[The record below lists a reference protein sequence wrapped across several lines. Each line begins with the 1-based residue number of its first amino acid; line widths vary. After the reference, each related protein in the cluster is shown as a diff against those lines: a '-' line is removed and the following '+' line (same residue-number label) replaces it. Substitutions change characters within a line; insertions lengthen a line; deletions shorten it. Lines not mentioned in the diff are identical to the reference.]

1 MTKSGLIEAVAN
13 RTPHISKK
21 DTEIVVNTIFD
32 AMAQALK
39 TGERTEIRGFG
50 SFQVKIRE
58 AREGRNPKTGEP
70 VHISAKRTP
79 FFKVG
84 KELKEM
90 VDDVRSDGDDRRIS
104 PGKTPPH
111 HQRSDEEPEP
121 QQPTRNPH
129 SLHDSGLAFRPTL
142 GSPPMGRPEVR
153 RRPSP

>member
-1 MTKSGLIEAVAN
+1 MSNRELWSDSGASREANPSGWDSGTRSEDTGGKMTKSGLIEEVAR

-21 DTEIVVNTIFD
+21 DTEVVVNTIFD
-32 AMAQALK
+32 SMIEALK
-39 TGERTEIRGFG
+39 QGDRIEIRGFG

-90 VDDVRSDGDDRRIS
+90 VDRS
-104 PGKTPPH
+104 
-111 HQRSDEEPEP
+111 
-121 QQPTRNPH
+121 
-129 SLHDSGLAFRPTL
+129 
-142 GSPPMGRPEVR
+142 
-153 RRPSP
+153 PSPESSESEHGQDAKEQVSL

>member
-1 MTKSGLIEAVAN
+1 MSNREISGDEGASRNGWDSKARSQDAGGKMTKSGLIEEVAR

-21 DTEIVVNTIFD
+21 DTEVVVNTIFD
-32 AMAQALK
+32 SMIEALK
-39 TGERTEIRGFG
+39 QGDRIEIRGFG

-90 VDDVRSDGDDRRIS
+90 VDRSPS
-104 PGKTPPH
+104 PEA
-111 HQRSDEEPEP
+111 SEPEAA
-121 QQPTRNPH
+121 QTAEEQA
-129 SLHDSGLAFRPTL
+129 SF
-142 GSPPMGRPEVR
+142 
-153 RRPSP
+153 

>member
-1 MTKSGLIEAVAN
+1 MTKSGLIEEVAR

-21 DTEIVVNTIFD
+21 DTEVVVNTIFD
-32 AMAQALK
+32 SMIEALK
-39 TGERTEIRGFG
+39 QGDRIEIRGFG

-90 VDDVRSDGDDRRIS
+90 VDQSCS
-104 PGKTPPH
+104 PA
-111 HQRSDEEPEP
+111 EPGAQDQAQGAEG
-121 QQPTRNPH
+121 QA
-129 SLHDSGLAFRPTL
+129 S
-142 GSPPMGRPEVR
+142 V
-153 RRPSP
+153 